1 MKRIFSAVIIFIAVA
16 VVASAQGNFATPAD
30 TVYLKD
36 GNKVVAH
43 IKRIE
48 NEQPEKGFGY
58 QVYTHES
65 FELLGKDIW
74 AQGNGGYQWISEKYR
89 EGWWGV
95 ELEKIVFAD
104 GFVLPFRGGQI
115 DRSLLIRAPRFSGSH
130 GNVFAEGVIELD
142 QNETRAVLGD
152 RAYYQGYQAYK
163 RQASTGL
170 VKALVGGPMLFGCY
184 ITRNNATKTYKD
196 VPVTGLGVVG
206 ADYAEKKE
214 MKALWHTALPFSIVT
229 TVYGIGE
236 MLIYNNKIRKI
247 SSDFKSF
254 TGVSEAASRTKI
266 FLGAGLAVA
275 GVAVTYFGYKRINDK
290 GTWYN
295 LYSYDNYNQDL
306 QVRKKIGTK
315 GSKPSATWLMP
326 AAGALLM
333 NFGVSQLTSGLNGLR
348 GSKIMRDLG
357 LDRAEVNVGFVSGG
371 MGICMTF

>member
-1 MKRIFSAVIIFIAVA
+1 
-16 VVASAQGNFATPAD
+16 
-30 TVYLKD
+30 
-36 GNKVVAH
+36 
-43 IKRIE
+43 
-48 NEQPEKGFGY
+48 
-58 QVYTHES
+58 
-65 FELLGKDIW
+65 
-74 AQGNGGYQWISEKYR
+74 
-89 EGWWGV
+89 
-95 ELEKIVFAD
+95 
-104 GFVLPFRGGQI
+104 
-115 DRSLLIRAPRFSGSH
+115 
-130 GNVFAEGVIELD
+130 
-142 QNETRAVLGD
+142 
-152 RAYYQGYQAYK
+152 
-163 RQASTGL
+163 
-170 VKALVGGPMLFGCY
+170 
-184 ITRNNATKTYKD
+184 
-196 VPVTGLGVVG
+196 
-206 ADYAEKKE
+206 